1 MNIFDK
7 IIEVKNSGKPA
18 VLATVV
24 EVTGSGPGNPGDRI
38 LIQKDGILFG
48 TIGGGAVEKIIIDE
62 AQNLFDKS
70 ETSLHKYCLED
81 IGMACGGSMTIFL
94 EPLMCTPSLIIF
106 GAGHIGAHLCQIG
119 KLLGFTV
126 TVVDN
131 RAEFACK
138 EKLPWADRIIA
149 RDYQNSFDELELS
162 ENTYA
167 VILTHR
173 HIHDYEVLF
182 HCAGNPFRYLGMIG
196 SKTKVAKAF
205 QQLRDSG
212 ISETVIK
219 QIHSPIG
226 LNIGANTPAEIS
238 MSIAAE
244 LVAIRSKTPVP
255 DMKDISLIS

>member
-7 IIEVKNSGKPA
+7 IIEVKNSNKPA
-18 VLATVV
+18 MLATVV

-38 LIQKDGILFG
+38 LIQKDGMLFG
-48 TIGGGAVEKIIIDE
+48 TIGGGAIEKKIIDE
-62 AQNLFDKS
+62 AQSLFDKS

-94 EPLMCTPSLIIF
+94 EHLMRTPSLVIF
-106 GAGHIGAHLCQIG
+106 GAGHIGSHLCQLG

-126 TVVDN
+126 TIVDN
-131 RAEFACK
+131 RPEFACK
-138 EKLPWADRIIA
+138 EKLPWADKIIA
-149 RDYQNSFDELELS
+149 EDYKRSFDELELS

-173 HIHDYEVLF
+173 HIHDYEILF

-196 SKTKVAKAF
+196 SKSKVAKAF
-205 QQLRDSG
+205 QQLRDFG
-212 ISETVIK
+212 ISETVIE

-226 LNIGANTPAEIS
+226 LNIGANTPTEIS

-244 LVAIRSKTPVP
+244 LVAIRSGTQVP
-255 DMKDISLIS
+255 GMNDISLIS

>member
-18 VLATVV
+18 MLATVV
-24 EVTGSGPGNPGDRI
+24 EVIGSGPGNPGDRI
-38 LIQKDGILFG
+38 LIQKDGMLFG
-48 TIGGGAVEKIIIDE
+48 TIGGGAIEKKIIDE
-62 AQNLFDKS
+62 AQNLFNKS
-70 ETSLHKYCLED
+70 DTSLHKYCLED

-94 EPLMCTPSLIIF
+94 EPLRCTPSLIIF
-106 GAGHIGAHLCQIG
+106 GAGHIGAHLCQLG

-131 RAEFACK
+131 RPEFACK

-149 RDYQNSFDELELS
+149 GDYQSSFDGLELS

-173 HIHDYEVLF
+173 HIHDYEILF
-182 HCAGNPFRYLGMIG
+182 HCAGSPFRYLGMIG
-196 SKTKVAKAF
+196 SKSKVAKAF

-212 ISETVIK
+212 ISENVIK
-219 QIHSPIG
+219 QIRSPIG
-226 LNIGANTPAEIS
+226 INIGANTPAEIS

-244 LVAIRSKTPVP
+244 LVAIRSGTSVP
-255 DMKDISLIS
+255 GMNDISLIS

>member
-7 IIEVKNSGKPA
+7 IIEVKNSGKAA

-24 EVTGSGPGNPGDRI
+24 DVAGSGPGNPGDRI

-48 TIGGGAVEKIIIDE
+48 TIGGGAIEKKIVDE
-62 AQNLFDKS
+62 AQDLFDKS
-70 ETSLHKYCLED
+70 QTRLHKYCLED
-81 IGMACGGSMTIFL
+81 LGMACGGSMTIFL
-94 EPLMCTPSLIIF
+94 ESLMSTPSLIIF
-106 GAGHIGAHLCQIG
+106 GAGHIGSHLCQFG

-131 RAEFACK
+131 RPEFACK

-149 RDYQNSFDELELS
+149 RDYKRSFDEIEFS
-162 ENTYA
+162 ENTYV

-173 HIHDYEVLF
+173 HIHDYEILF
-182 HCAGNPFRYLGMIG
+182 HCAGKPFCYLGMIG
-196 SKTKVAKAF
+196 SKSKVAKAF
-205 QQLRDSG
+205 QQLRDSD

-226 LNIGANTPAEIS
+226 LNIGANSPVEIS

-255 DMKDISLIS
+255 GMNDISLIS